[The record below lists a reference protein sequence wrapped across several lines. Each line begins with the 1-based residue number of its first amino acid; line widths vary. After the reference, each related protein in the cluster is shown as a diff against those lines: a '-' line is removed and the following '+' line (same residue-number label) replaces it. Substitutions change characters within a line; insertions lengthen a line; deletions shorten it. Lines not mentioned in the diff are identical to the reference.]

1 MRADLSCVCINY
13 SVCGHVKSLQSC
25 LTLWAPIGCSSPGSS
40 VQGILQAK
48 YWSGFPCPPP
58 GDLLNSGAEPAS
70 LESPALAGG
79 FFTTNDIW
87 EAHINYRHLL
97 YCLAAFLHLWRQKDF
112 NSLPNTN
119 KAKCSVMRVHKETVG
134 QEKMEVSSEPW
145 KKLQEELRTK
155 DCHLHQ
161 ENWAGPPRLCWLPQ
175 STKPK
180 CQSPHLRTVSVPTT
194 KPFIQSSS
202 MH

>member
-1 MRADLSCVCINY
+1 MLCA
-13 SVCGHVKSLQSC
+13 QSC
-25 LTLWAPIGCSSPGSS
+25 SALCDSKDIIC
-40 VQGILQAK
+40 QASLPTEFCRQE
-48 YWSGFPCPPP
+48 YWSGWPFLPP
-58 GDLLNSGAEPAS
+58 GDLLDPRIKPAS

-134 QEKMEVSSEPW
+134 QGKMEVSSEPR

-155 DCHLHQ
+155 DCHLYQ

-175 STKPK
+175 SMKPK